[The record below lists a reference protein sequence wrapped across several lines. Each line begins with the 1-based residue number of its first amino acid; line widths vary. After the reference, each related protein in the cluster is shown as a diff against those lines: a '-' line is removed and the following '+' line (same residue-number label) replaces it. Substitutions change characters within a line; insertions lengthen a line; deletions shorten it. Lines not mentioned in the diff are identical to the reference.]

1 MNLAD
6 AAATAALARQKKQP
20 NVSLSAP
27 NPIAANNDVTQNHMV
42 DDLLN
47 NLEAENDATPEVENI
62 E

>member
-20 NVSLSAP
+20 NVSLLKVSIL
-27 NPIAANNDVTQNHMV
+27 NKGNTTKV

-47 NLEAENDATPEVENI
+47 NLEAENDATPEVENN